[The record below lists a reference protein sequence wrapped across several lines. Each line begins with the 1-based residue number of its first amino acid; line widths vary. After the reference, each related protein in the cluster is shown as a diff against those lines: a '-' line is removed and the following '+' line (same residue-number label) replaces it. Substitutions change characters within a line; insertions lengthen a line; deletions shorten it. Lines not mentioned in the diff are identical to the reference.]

1 MLLFGAIL
9 SAIGIAVALTIHW
22 FPPSASTQAKP
33 VDRLWYVLLIV
44 STPIFALV
52 VTVVLFSIWKFRMR
66 PGEELLDGPPIH
78 GNTRLEI
85 IWTAVP
91 ALLLVG
97 LCTYAYLVLTDI
109 EKAKANTMK
118 VRVVGEQFAWT
129 YYYPGQGSGGHDLVT
144 RELYLPVN
152 QNVDFTIQAKD
163 VLHDFWVPAFRIKK
177 DAVPGISTAY
187 RITTTRVGTYPVVC
201 AELCGLGHSVMRST
215 VHVMP
220 RGAFQ
225 QWLTRMKAG
234 KQAGAGGAGAAAGGQ
249 AGAGSGKQV
258 FLSSGC
264 TGCHTLADAGSS
276 GTVGP
281 NLDQGLKGKS
291 QAFIRQSIVAPDA
304 VITNGY
310 SKGIM
315 PGNFKDT
322 IPPAQLDALVSYLA
336 KVTSK

>member
-1 MLLFGAIL
+1 
-9 SAIGIAVALTIHW
+9 V
-22 FPPSASTQAKP
+22 SASKQAHP
-33 VDRLWYVLLIV
+33 VDTLWDVVLIV
-44 STPIFALV
+44 SVPIFVFAQ
-52 VTVVLFSIWKFRMR
+52 TYVLFAVWKFRMR

-78 GNTRLEI
+78 GNTRLEV
-85 IWTAVP
+85 IWTAIP
-91 ALLLVG
+91 ATLLVG

-109 EKAKANTMK
+109 EQAKANTMR

-129 YYYPGQGSGGHDLVT
+129 FYYPTGGGKEVASPQ
-144 RELYLPVN
+144 LYLPVN
-152 QNVDFTIQAKD
+152 QPVDFTIQSKD

-177 DAVPGISTAY
+177 DAVPGIDVSY
-187 RITTTRVGTYPVVC
+187 RVTTNRIGDFPIVC
-201 AELCGLGHSVMRST
+201 AELCGLGHAVMRSDA
-215 VHVMP
+215 HVLS
-220 RGAFQ
+220 RDQFNL
-225 QWLTRMKAG
+225 WLQRLKSG
-234 KQAGAGGAGAAAGGQ
+234 KQPGAGGGAAPAPSGG
-249 AGAGSGKQV
+249 GAVSGKAV
-258 FLSSGC
+258 FTGAAGC
-264 TGCHTLADAGSS
+264 KNCHTLKDAGAT

-315 PGNFKDT
+315 PGTFKDT